1 MISDGNP
8 WNPGNVQKVELS
20 IHNSSS
26 CGGNNAYIELLQDSI
41 SCKTKDKGVFVKE
54 DVLVWKD
61 STLGTCLGKEFDVLN
76 DEIRFETKS
85 YDLYCPK
92 TLTITMNNGYAY
104 KKDGIRDWV
113 DNGKNNHLQSA
124 KRTSGKILTAHY
136 TFSKIQNNESVCNE
150 YSSQ

>member
-26 CGGNNAYIELLQDSI
+26 CGGNSAYIELLQDSI
-41 SCKTKDKGVFVKE
+41 SCKTKDNGVFVKG

-85 YDLYCPK
+85 NDLYCPK
-92 TLTITMNNGYAY
+92 TLTITISNDYALSYY
-104 KKDGIRDWV
+104 KYQKEGIIDLV
-113 DNGKNNHLQSA
+113 DNEKNNHLQSV
-124 KRTSGKILTAHY
+124 SIGSFVFVY
-136 TFSKIQNNESVCNE
+136 
-150 YSSQ
+150 

>member
-26 CGGNNAYIELLQDSI
+26 CGGNSACIELLQDSI
-41 SCKTKDKGVFVKE
+41 SCKTKDKGVFAKG
-54 DVLVWKD
+54 DVLVWKY

-85 YDLYCPK
+85 NDLYCPK
-92 TLTITMNNGYAY
+92 TLTITMNNGDEY
-104 KKDGIRDWV
+104 KKEGMNINSWIGGR
-113 DNGKNNHLQSA
+113 KNQLIQIA
-124 KRTSGKILTAHY
+124 K
-136 TFSKIQNNESVCNE
+136 SK
-150 YSSQ
+150 YSMLSLKSE